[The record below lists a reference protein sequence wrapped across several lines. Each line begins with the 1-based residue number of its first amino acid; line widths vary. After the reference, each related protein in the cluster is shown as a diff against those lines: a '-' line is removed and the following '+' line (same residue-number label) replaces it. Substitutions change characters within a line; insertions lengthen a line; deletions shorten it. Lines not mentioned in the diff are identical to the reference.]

1 MRRIIVTLAL
11 FGFSSFA
18 QAQGDISAL
27 QRPSRPMREA
37 AQTHYRSGSQF
48 FESKQFDAALVE
60 FEAAYRLSAEPD
72 LLHNLSWTHE
82 KAGHI
87 KEALEYAA
95 RYASAV
101 AGTDDEERARKRVE
115 FLKQRYSGSAPA
127 TATEPT
133 APSSSSAVI
142 SPAPAPPPSEPQ
154 IAASATVEPQKTE
167 TKRAV
172 PPLALGLVVGGGAV
186 TAAGIGLLAGAWAT
200 GQQVG
205 NADLAYAD
213 ATALLDRG
221 RALNTTGIALTI
233 VGGAAVVGGAVTWA
247 ILGRR
252 QPSSALTTVIPGSK
266 SWPVTSSESP
276 AVPAFST
283 AADLS
288 NVGF

>member
-1 MRRIIVTLAL
+1 MRLPVAFCLLLA
-11 FGFSSFA
+11 GGTAHA
-18 QAQGDISAL
+18 QDLSPL
-27 QRPSRPMREA
+27 QRPSRPMIEA

-60 FEAAYRLSAEPD
+60 FEAAWRLSGEPD

-115 FLKQRYSGSAPA
+115 FLKQRYAGSA

-133 APSSSSAVI
+133 APSSSG
-142 SPAPAPPPSEPQ
+142 
-154 IAASATVEPQKTE
+154 EPQKGE
-167 TKRAV
+167 ARRSV
-172 PPLALGLVVGGGAV
+172 SPLALGLVVGGGAV
-186 TAAGIGLLAGAWAT
+186 TAAGIGLLAAAWAT

-205 NADLAYAD
+205 NADLPYAD

-233 VGGAAVVGGAVTWA
+233 VGGAAVVGGAVTWV
-247 ILGRR
+247 LGRR
-252 QPSSALTTVIPGSK
+252 GIR
-266 SWPVTSSESP
+266 
-276 AVPAFST
+276 
-283 AADLS
+283 
-288 NVGF
+288 

>member
-1 MRRIIVTLAL
+1 MTPLCILGHR
-11 FGFSSFA
+11 SFLNFHGA
-18 QAQGDISAL
+18 
-27 QRPSRPMREA
+27 
-37 AQTHYRSGSQF
+37 
-48 FESKQFDAALVE
+48 
-60 FEAAYRLSAEPD
+60 

-115 FLKQRYSGSAPA
+115 FLKQRYSGSA

-133 APSSSSAVI
+133 APSSAVT
-142 SPAPAPPPSEPQ
+142 SPAPAPQPSEPQ
-154 IAASATVEPQKTE
+154 TAASATVEPQKTE

-172 PPLALGLVVGGGAV
+172 SPLALGLMVSDGAV
-186 TAAGIGLLAGAWAT
+186 TAAGIDLLAGTWAT

-247 ILGRR
+247 MLGRR
-252 QPSSALTTVIPGSK
+252 GIR
-266 SWPVTSSESP
+266 
-276 AVPAFST
+276 
-283 AADLS
+283 
-288 NVGF
+288 

>member
-1 MRRIIVTLAL
+1 MLARLAL
-11 FGFSSFA
+11 LAAIAVPALSFA
-18 QAQGDISAL
+18 QTEVSAL

-115 FLKQRYSGSAPA
+115 FLKQRYAGSAPA

-133 APSSSSAVI
+133 APSSNSAVT
-142 SPAPAPPPSEPQ
+142 SPAPAPAPTPQPSEPPT
-154 IAASATVEPQKTE
+154 AASATVEPQKGE
-167 TKRAV
+167 ARRAV

-200 GQQVG
+200 GQQVE

-247 ILGRR
+247 MLGRR
-252 QPSSALTTVIPGSK
+252 GR
-266 SWPVTSSESP
+266 
-276 AVPAFST
+276 
-283 AADLS
+283 
-288 NVGF
+288 

>member
-1 MRRIIVTLAL
+1 MLRPFTFFVVLCAAIPALAQQD
-11 FGFSSFA
+11 SSP
-18 QAQGDISAL
+18 L

-115 FLKQRYSGSAPA
+115 FLKQRYAGSATA

-133 APSSSSAVI
+133 APSSGSAVT
-142 SPAPAPPPSEPQ
+142 SPAPAPQPSEPQ
-154 IAASATVEPQKTE
+154 TAASATVEPQQTE

-172 PPLALGLVVGGGAV
+172 SPLALGLVVGGGAV

-233 VGGAAVVGGAVTWA
+233 VGGAAVVGGAVTWV
-247 ILGRR
+247 LGRR

>member
-1 MRRIIVTLAL
+1 MVFQPRATQLACPLPTVVTMRIIPLVAVFVPALAL
-11 FGFSSFA
+11 A
-18 QAQGDISAL
+18 QADITAL

-115 FLKQRYSGSAPA
+115 FLKQRYSGSA

-133 APSSSSAVI
+133 APSSSSAVT
-142 SPAPAPPPSEPQ
+142 SPAPAPQPSEPQ
-154 IAASATVEPQKTE
+154 TAASATVEPQKTE

-205 NADLAYAD
+205 NADLPYAD

-247 ILGRR
+247 MLGRR
-252 QPSSALTTVIPGSK
+252 GIR
-266 SWPVTSSESP
+266 
-276 AVPAFST
+276 
-283 AADLS
+283 
-288 NVGF
+288 

>member
-1 MRRIIVTLAL
+1 MMFKRCCIAWLLLLPLSGRSEPDL
-11 FGFSSFA
+11 SP
-18 QAQGDISAL
+18 L
-27 QRPSRPMREA
+27 QRPSRPMIEA
-37 AQTHYRSGSQF
+37 AQAHYQSGARF
-48 FESKQFDAALVE
+48 FESGSYDAALVQ
-60 FEAAYRLSAEPD
+60 FEAAWRLSGEPD

-115 FLKQRYSGSAPA
+115 FLKQRYSGSA

-133 APSSSSAVI
+133 APRSGSAVT
-142 SPAPAPPPSEPQ
+142 SPAPAPQPSEPQ
-154 IAASATVEPQKTE
+154 TAASATVEPQKGE
-167 TKRAV
+167 ARRAV

-205 NADLAYAD
+205 NADLPYAD

-233 VGGAAVVGGAVTWA
+233 VGGAAVVGGAVTWV
-247 ILGRR
+247 LGRR
-252 QPSSALTTVIPGSK
+252 GIR
-266 SWPVTSSESP
+266 
-276 AVPAFST
+276 
-283 AADLS
+283 
-288 NVGF
+288 